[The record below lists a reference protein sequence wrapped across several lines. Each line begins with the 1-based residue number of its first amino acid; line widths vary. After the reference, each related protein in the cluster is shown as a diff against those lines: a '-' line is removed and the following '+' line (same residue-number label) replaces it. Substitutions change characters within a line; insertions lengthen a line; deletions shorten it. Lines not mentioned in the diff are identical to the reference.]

1 MSTSNLRDDN
11 WAGVSRLH
19 KIVAIILA
27 LILALTW
34 WLGRA
39 GADGT
44 SRFGCLPGAATSA
57 ASGATGAAASAVT
70 SGASVTA
77 TAPTTPAPAASVQ
90 ASAPSAPAA
99 PAASTPTAAASP
111 APADSATAPATS
123 AAAPA
128 AAAPAPAPAPAAS
141 PAAPAAEPPKAAT
154 APETPAKPE
163 PVAKAEEPAK
173 PQPPESTATAAA
185 ASSASSSNAASNLPL
200 ARVFFG
206 MNRFEVP
213 TNPGKEYGEVIA
225 YLKTNSG
232 SKARLS
238 GFHDPTGNRAHNVE
252 LAENRSRAVRG
263 RLLKDGVARDR
274 IVIDKPTE
282 TTGTGDFREAR
293 RVEISV
299 QP

>member
-128 AAAPAPAPAPAAS
+128 AAAPAPAPAAS

-252 LAENRSRAVRG
+252 LAENRSRAVRA